1 MNTTHNIISHPIEGE
16 LPEQRGHTSVPLSTR
31 RTGRIG
37 AAPFVVFLCLPALIA
52 GAQDDTTTRPPITQ
66 QAPLPSPALPLPKAD
81 KPLSASPGQEALSGR
96 PQSQPLTI
104 NDVVAIALAT
114 NRTLAVAVEAYW
126 QSQGVTTTAR
136 AGLNPTLSASYSLTR
151 YNQEQ
156 AANLGGQSV
165 VIQQQYV
172 NQLNVGLNL
181 PIDITGELN
190 AAVSQAKF
198 QELAARLEINRARNQ
213 IVLDAK
219 NAFYAVLRDQA
230 LVKLAQDNL
239 QNAAD
244 RLADAQLRLSA
255 GTVAHFD
262 VTRAQTDVAS
272 AQQTLI
278 KNRSA
283 LSQAFAQMNN
293 TIGLNVDTAYQ
304 LTTKSAVE
312 VPSSATGGTS
322 AYIAPNV
329 KPSPPPENSLNGQI
343 GQALG
348 DQGANQ
354 AAQVQ
359 DFVVD
364 NPISLGADYES
375 VLKEALRTRPEILR
389 EDANIAA
396 ARKGIVVARASQ
408 LPSVS
413 IGYNVNYAPNSGT
426 LAGQV
431 FTGYAGLTLSV
442 PLFDGGA
449 ARGRV
454 TQAKV
459 RVSQAETA
467 RREQIDAVTL
477 DVRQA
482 YLNLQQ
488 TEEAIAAARQELA
501 QADESYRLA
510 RLRYSAGVTSQSGVS
525 PLIELSNAQQALSQA
540 QNDYVN
546 ALYDYNNNRSALD
559 KAAGRYSSMPRSTG
573 FAAPP
578 DTTAVGPNK

>member
-1 MNTTHNIISHPIEGE
+1 MNTTHNINSNLVEGE
-16 LPEQRGHTSVPLSTR
+16 LSEERGGTSAPVSKR

-37 AAPFVVFLCLPALIA
+37 VAPFVVFLCLPALTA
-52 GAQDDTTTRPPITQ
+52 TAQDESTTRPPITQ
-66 QAPLPSPALPLPKAD
+66 QAPLPSPSLPLPKAN
-81 KPLSASPGQEALSGR
+81 KPLSASPGEEALRGR
-96 PQSQPLTI
+96 LQSQPLTI

-114 NRTLAVAVEAYW
+114 NRTLATAVEAFW

-136 AGLNPTLSASYSLTR
+136 AGLNPSLSASYSLTR

-156 AANLGGQSV
+156 VSNLGGQSL

-172 NQLNVGLNL
+172 NQLNAGLNL
-181 PIDITGELN
+181 PVDITGELH
-190 AAVSQAKF
+190 AAVNQAKF
-198 QELAARLEINRARNQ
+198 QQLAAGLEVNRVRNQ

-230 LVKLAQDNL
+230 LVTVAEGNL
-239 QNAAD
+239 QNAVD

-272 AQQTLI
+272 AQQILI

-283 LSQAFAQMNN
+283 LSQAFAQINS
-293 TIGLNVDTAYQ
+293 TIGLNIDTAYQ

-312 VPSSATGGTS
+312 VPPGAAGGAS
-322 AYIAPNV
+322 NYVLPNV
-329 KPSPPPENSLNGQI
+329 KPSPPPENSLNGQK

-348 DQGANQ
+348 DQGATQ

-359 DFVVD
+359 DFVVG
-364 NPISLGADYES
+364 NPISPGADYENI
-375 VLKEALRTRPEILR
+375 LKEALRTRPEILR

-396 ARKGIVVARASQ
+396 ARKGIVVARAGQ

-431 FTGYAGLTLSV
+431 LSGYAGLTLSV
-442 PLFDGGA
+442 PLYDGGA
-449 ARGRV
+449 TRGKV
-454 TQAKV
+454 MQAKAL
-459 RVSQAETA
+459 VSRAETA

-477 DVRQA
+477 DVRIT

-488 TEEAIAAARQELA
+488 TEQAIAAARQELA

-559 KAAGRYSSMPRSTG
+559 KAVGRYSYMPLSKGLASQPAAADG
-573 FAAPP
+573 F
-578 DTTAVGPNK
+578 NK